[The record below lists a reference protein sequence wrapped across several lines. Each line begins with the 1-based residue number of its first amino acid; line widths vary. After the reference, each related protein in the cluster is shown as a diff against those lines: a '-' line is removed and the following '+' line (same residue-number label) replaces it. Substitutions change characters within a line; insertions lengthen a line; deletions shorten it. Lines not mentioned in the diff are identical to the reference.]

1 MAPIST
7 RGCACSIRHFT
18 NAVQRLLN
26 AVIATLEG
34 KQADDSAIGITGL
47 NFGTSRAT
55 SFVTFSRV
63 VAEIS
68 SGQVLPLLNRTVKGK
83 GGCRCADQ
91 EPDACDISVGS
102 VSAGVALDGVRVGSG
117 SLTPLRLG
125 AGLGRLDVTAD
136 VTLSDGSNGAGD
148 EVAQLVKAFLA
159 TQLPGSP
166 AATIDHLSNVTISV
180 PVSLL
185 SSVLP
190 TSFTEGKGGIFAFD
204 STSWLDLSPVLPNSE
219 IVMAV
224 SADYFNP
231 LGVGASLPYGGASVG
246 LMEDPAAGDPG
257 SGSMSPTIRVKIPK
271 NTGKI
276 PVDFKI
282 PTGSLVYGGSATDMS
297 ALLSKVTLDWHV
309 LERCELGDI
318 ISSIINRVLPFPLQ
332 RLSTISLHCPIAL
345 NTASGTIRIVVPEI
359 RIRLPFGVNGNVGG
373 VRMSVEGEMTRIVVP
388 GVVAGFTDEEIFKA
402 FLEERIGIDFIQC
415 LVRWAKVNLE
425 RVILGASHLT

>member
-1 MAPIST
+1 
-7 RGCACSIRHFT
+7 
-18 NAVQRLLN
+18 
-26 AVIATLEG
+26 
-34 KQADDSAIGITGL
+34 
-47 NFGTSRAT
+47 
-55 SFVTFSRV
+55 
-63 VAEIS
+63 
-68 SGQVLPLLNRTVKGK
+68 K

-125 AGLGRLDVTAD
+125 AVAFGDAPVVSLGGLV
-136 VTLSDGSNGAGD
+136 
-148 EVAQLVKAFLA
+148 LVEA
-159 TQLPGSP
+159 GSP

-246 LMEDPAAGDPG
+246 LTEDPAAGDPG
-257 SGSMSPTIRVKIPK
+257 SGSIMLALHDAISVLLMRCWRR
-271 NTGKI
+271 GKYLLI
-276 PVDFKI
+276 VKI
-282 PTGSLVYGGSATDMS
+282 PTGSLVYGGSATDIH
-297 ALLSKVTLDWHV
+297 WIGYV

-318 ISSIINRVLPFPLQ
+318 ISSIINRKSFE
-332 RLSTISLHCPIAL
+332 
-345 NTASGTIRIVVPEI
+345 IVVPEI
-359 RIRLPFGVNGNVGG
+359 RIRLPFGVNGNVGYASFALG
-373 VRMSVEGEMTRIVVP
+373 VNGRPLVEVLAERED
-388 GVVAGFTDEEIFKA
+388 VAKIFKA

-425 RVILGASHLT
+425 RVILGPLI